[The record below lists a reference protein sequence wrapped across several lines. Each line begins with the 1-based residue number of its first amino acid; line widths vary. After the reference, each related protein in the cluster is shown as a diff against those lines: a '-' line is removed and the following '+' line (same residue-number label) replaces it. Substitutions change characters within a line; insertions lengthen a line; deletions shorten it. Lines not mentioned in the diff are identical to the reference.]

1 MVGLHLYADRFS
13 LVHRDASWNTNKQE
27 LEGNLFNWP
36 HASRGAT
43 QKAQERAAEI
53 DRADLDYGLFSTN
66 DAFIKVWLPD
76 RLTSAIDRLSTVHQ
90 SSRPDVLRSILF
102 KHIYGAMAFEG
113 FVDWKH
119 QLDARRRAASASA
132 GSSTAQFSPRRSDG
146 IEVLGKSDTNFKFW
160 IPAKLKQDLS
170 LLAKADGL
178 GISDYVRKVLVRV
191 LLGER
196 FFYDWQVCIGQVPT
210 AAKNEEALQ

>member
-1 MVGLHLYADRFS
+1 M
-13 LVHRDASWNTNKQE
+13 
-27 LEGNLFNWP
+27 FNWP

-76 RLTSAIDRLSTVHQ
+76 RLTTAIDRLSAEHQ

-102 KHIYGAMAFEG
+102 QHIYGAMAFEG
-113 FVDWKH
+113 FVNWKH
-119 QLDARRRAASASA
+119 QLDARRNAASASD
-132 GSSTAQFSPRRSDG
+132 GSPTALFSRQRTQS

-170 LLAKADGL
+170 TLAKADRL

-196 FFYDWQVCIGQVPT
+196 FFSDWQACIGQVPT